1 MRKYITNQLVTIS
14 IRVGIN
20 LVLFLLARI
29 SISTFGGEKMK
40 KLFSM
45 FVAVAFALSMVG
57 VAFAADPAAKPVVS
71 GQDPAAVKK
80 GEQATPAATS
90 APAKQSGAEKPVVSG
105 QDPQAE
111 KKGEQVATSK
121 SQQVTGTIEALD
133 AAAGTFTV
141 KGMTG
146 TLDLKAG
153 KKVKLTGF
161 KVGDKV
167 SVKYADG
174 TASSVKAVKGK
185 ESVSG
190 QDPAAVKKGEQ
201 AAPAPAPA
209 APPAKK

>member
-1 MRKYITNQLVTIS
+1 
-14 IRVGIN
+14 
-20 LVLFLLARI
+20 
-29 SISTFGGEKMK
+29 MK

-45 FVAVAFALSMVG
+45 FVAVAFALSMLG
-57 VAFAADPAAKPVVS
+57 VAFAAENAAKPAVS

-80 GEQATPAATS
+80 GEQAAPAATP
-90 APAKQSGAEKPVVSG
+90 APATQSGVEKSVVGG
-105 QDPQAE
+105 QDSKAE
-111 KKGEQVATSK
+111 KKGEQAAKSK

-141 KGMTG
+141 KGTTG
-146 TLDLKAG
+146 NVDLKAG

-161 KVGDKV
+161 KVGDEV
-167 SVKYADG
+167 SVKYAGG

-185 ESVSG
+185 KSVVGG
-190 QDPAAVKKGEQ
+190 QDPQAEKKGEQ

>member
-1 MRKYITNQLVTIS
+1 
-14 IRVGIN
+14 
-20 LVLFLLARI
+20 
-29 SISTFGGEKMK
+29 MK

-57 VAFAADPAAKPVVS
+57 VAFAADPAAKPAAG

-80 GEQATPAATS
+80 GEQAAPAATS
-90 APAKQSGAEKPVVSG
+90 APATQSGTEKSVVGG
-105 QDPQAE
+105 QDPKAE
-111 KKGEQVATSK
+111 KKGEQAAKSK
-121 SQQVTGTIEALD
+121 TQQVTGTIEALD

-141 KGMTG
+141 KGKTG

-167 SVKYADG
+167 DVKYADG
-174 TASSVKAVKGK
+174 PASSVKAVTGK
-185 ESVSG
+185 KSVVGG
-190 QDPAAVKKGEQ
+190 QDPAAPKKGEQ
-201 AAPAPAPA
+201 AAPAPAPE